1 MLECKMGKMK
11 DRQSRSVLQ
20 QGADTPMVS
29 ITVPVYNVS
38 AYLRQCLNSILGQ
51 TITDWEC
58 IVIDDGSTDDSALI
72 CDEYAR
78 KDARFHVFH
87 KTHGGLSSARQWG
100 LEHAHGKYL
109 VVIDSD
115 DWVES
120 NHLETML
127 KVIQKSD
134 ADIAM
139 IGYFVNTNEKETF
152 MKNTP
157 ESTDPRTLQKNIL
170 TQKIHSGLWNKIF
183 RRAIF
188 TDYDITPAPYD
199 YAEDM
204 FTILSCLQFVRKIV
218 YQPSATY
225 HYRYNPTS
233 LSKDSNVAKR
243 LQLLEQWM
251 RNIKSLSIYYQLHN
265 DPEIGML
272 VDNLLTTVKK
282 QAVRKCYKHADINRV
297 LAIHTPEAYSF
308 NRRMTPGNLFLD
320 IAIKY
325 NVIWSYRFYR
335 DLRESVIGIVTKCK
349 MKL

>member
-1 MLECKMGKMK
+1 MNEKRCK
-11 DRQSRSVLQ
+11 SVLL
-20 QGADTPMVS
+20 QGTNTPMVS

-38 AYLRQCLNSILGQ
+38 AYLRQCLNSILYQ

-58 IVIDDGSTDDSALI
+58 IVIDDGSTDDSAMI
-72 CDEYAR
+72 CDEYAQ

-87 KTHGGLSSARQWG
+87 KTHGGLSSARQYG

-127 KVIQKSD
+127 KVIQESD

-139 IGYFVNTNEKETF
+139 FGYFVNTNEKETF

-157 ESTDPRTLQKNIL
+157 ESTEPSALQKCIL
-170 TQKIHSGLWNKIF
+170 SEKIHSGLWNKIF
-183 RRAIF
+183 NRSIF

-204 FTILSCLQFVRKIV
+204 FTFLSCLQFVKKIV

-233 LSKDSNVAKR
+233 LSKDCNIARR

-251 RNIKSLSIYYQLHN
+251 CNIKTLSAHYQLYN
-265 DPEIGML
+265 DPEIGMF
-272 VDNLLTTVKK
+272 VDKLLTTVKK
-282 QAVRKCYKHADINRV
+282 QAVSKCYEHADINRV
-297 LAIHTPEAYSF
+297 LAIHTPVAYSF
-308 NRRMTPGNLFLD
+308 NWRMTPGSVFGD

-325 NVIWSYRFYR
+325 NVIGPYRFYR
-335 DLRESVIGIVTKCK
+335 HLRATVISVAIKCK
-349 MKL
+349 MNL